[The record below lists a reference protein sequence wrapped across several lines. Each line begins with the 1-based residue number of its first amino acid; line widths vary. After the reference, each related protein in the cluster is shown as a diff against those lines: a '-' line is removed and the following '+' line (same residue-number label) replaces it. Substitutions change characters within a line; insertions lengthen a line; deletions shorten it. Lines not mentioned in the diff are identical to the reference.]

1 MKNPAQYLYLIPL
14 FISMIASMRTFKKN
28 WAGPYRA
35 FSMFLCVTFLVE
47 IFAIAWKL
55 FLHQTF
61 YWDLP
66 KSNTWL
72 YNLFIIP
79 IYFFYLSF
87 FGTVLENIKL
97 KRSWKWIASIYCIF
111 GLLNLSVFQTISQ
124 LNTFSVI
131 IGSAI
136 VIICSSLY
144 FLQELNRKIP
154 VKVTSTPLFWIALG
168 ALIFHSVSLPYFIFI
183 NYLSRTNLGLAMALF
198 NIHLVLNILMYS
210 FYLIAFLCKNP
221 AQQKSS

>member
-14 FISMIASMRTFKKN
+14 FISVIASTKVFKEN

-35 FSMFLCVTFLVE
+35 FSAFLYFTFLVE
-47 IFAIAWKL
+47 IFAISWKL

-66 KSNTWL
+66 KSNVWL

-79 IYFFYLSF
+79 IYLFYLSF
-87 FGTVLENIKL
+87 FVAVLDNIKL
-97 KRSWKWIASIYCIF
+97 KKSWKWIASIYFMF
-111 GLLNLSVFQTISQ
+111 GILNLSFFQTISQ

-131 IGSAI
+131 TGSAM
-136 VIICSSLY
+136 VVICSCLY
-144 FLQELNRKIP
+144 FLQELNREIPGKIA
-154 VKVTSTPLFWIALG
+154 SSPLFWIASG
-168 ALIFHSVSLPYFIFI
+168 ALLFHSVSLPYFIFI
-183 NYLSRTNLGLAMALF
+183 NYLSRTNLSLAMTLF

-221 AQQKSS
+221 APQRSS